1 MPPPDAN
8 RTGPARYAPAPMKAT
23 LAIAV
28 AVTLVLAACG
38 ESDVRPAAVV
48 NGTEIAQQ
56 DLADDLDAI
65 ESNEDF
71 LAAQERAGRPV
82 RGETSGTFDTAFAA
96 SVLNRRIQNL
106 LVHQEVLDRDIDVT
120 DECRDAARE
129 AVLNRLGGDD
139 PDAGEAILDA
149 FPEPFRSSFVV
160 AEADVLA
167 LQGDLAGL
175 GCVKE
180 DAAEEFFDDNPDDFA
195 QACLSIINVATQD
208 EADAIAEGLATGG
221 DFAALADANAT
232 GGTGPGGDVG
242 CVVRSEFGPALPALT
257 DVVFAAVP
265 GQVVGPVPGG
275 AGFVFAQVR
284 EVREP
289 DFDDEATQ
297 AQVEEA
303 VAAAAEEAFGVWSQE
318 ALTEAEI
325 EVDERY
331 GRWDPATGQLLA
343 PDVPS
348 PSEDTDG
355 PGPEGGDPA
364 TGTPAAP
371 PPSQTG

>member
-1 MPPPDAN
+1 MRAV
-8 RTGPARYAPAPMKAT
+8 KAT
-23 LAIAV
+23 LAIV
-28 AVTLVLAACG
+28 VGVTLLLAACG
-38 ESDVRPAAVV
+38 DSDVRPAAVV

-71 LAAQERAGRPV
+71 LVAQESAGRPV
-82 RGETSGTFDTAFAA
+82 LGETSGTFDRAFAA

-106 LVHQEVLDRDIDVT
+106 LVHQEVLDRDIEVT
-120 DECRDAARE
+120 DGCRDAARE
-129 AVLNRLGGDD
+129 AVLNRLGGNDL
-139 PDAGEAILDA
+139 DAGEAVFDA

-167 LQGDLAGL
+167 LQADLSGV
-175 GCVKE
+175 GCVDE
-180 DAAEEFFDDNPDDFA
+180 DAAEEFFDDNADEFA
-195 QACLSIINVATQD
+195 QVCLSIINVATQD
-208 EADAIAEGLATGG
+208 DADAVAADLAAGG

-242 CVVRSEFGPALPALT
+242 CVARSEFGPALPDLA
-257 DVVFAAVP
+257 DMVFAAVP

-275 AGFVFAQVR
+275 AGFLFAQVR

-289 DFDDEATQ
+289 DFDDEATR

-303 VAAAAEEAFGVWSQE
+303 IATEAEEAFGAWSQE
-318 ALTEAEI
+318 AATEADI

-331 GRWDPATGQLLA
+331 GRWDPAMGQLIP
-343 PDVPS
+343 PDPPS
-348 PSEDTDG
+348 PSDDTGEVGPDDG
-355 PGPEGGDPA
+355 APA
-364 TGTPAAP
+364 TGAPGGP
-371 PPSQTG
+371 PPTQTG